1 MTDKFNIRD
10 FLVYFISGSVFFVSV
25 LLPFYDNSELRSL
38 LVLISKHYI
47 ELFIFLSIPILYVIG
62 HLINSFD
69 FILNRLGQRKIIKKI
84 KPIFLLLNGH
94 RITYEYE
101 SNKESA
107 ASFWNKV
114 GALQL
119 KNAFSSTEYW
129 LILNDLHKV
138 IHLTFSLS
146 MILSIIYAKYIL
158 FIVFLILSILMWYR
172 AKVFAKFFVKNVRR
186 NFDLLKQYNP

>member
-10 FLVYFISGSVFFVSV
+10 FLVYFISGSVFIVSV

-38 LVLISKHYI
+38 LVLISKLYI
-47 ELFIFLSIPILYVIG
+47 ELFIFLSIPILYVMG
-62 HLINSFD
+62 HLINSID
-69 FILNRLGQRKIIKKI
+69 FILNRVGQRKIIKKI
-84 KPIFLLLNGH
+84 KPIFLILNGH

-101 SNKESA
+101 ANKETA
-107 ASFWNKV
+107 DSFWNKV

-138 IHLTFSLS
+138 MHLTFSIS
-146 MILSIIYAKYIL
+146 MVIAIIYAKYIL
-158 FIVFLILSILMWYR
+158 FVVFLILSILMWYR